1 MYHLRPTPPFEQSTK
16 GPQSPVSHWNLPLTV
31 WQPVLGQILPA
42 VQSLIR
48 NNNSSPSQFILFY

>member
-42 VQSLIR
+42 VQSLIK
-48 NNNSSPSQFILFY
+48 NNNSKLI